1 MQSKFLFIYLFLIL
15 RKKGL
20 GGVIQ
25 GFARICITEIYG
37 IAGHQHQTTFPS
49 KQQYSVIFY
58 KVFAIVTMVQNSLTT
73 AATFGIITTQSATF
87 GIITTYTMVAAVTPM
102 D

>member
-25 GFARICITEIYG
+25 GSARIFITEIYG
-37 IAGHQHQTTFPS
+37 IAESQTTF
-49 KQQYSVIFY
+49 IFCHLLKY
-58 KVFAIVTMVQNSLTT
+58 L
-73 AATFGIITTQSATF
+73 QS
-87 GIITTYTMVAAVTPM
+87 
-102 D
+102 

>member
-25 GFARICITEIYG
+25 GSARVCITEIYG
-37 IAGHQHQTTFPS
+37 IARHQTTFPS
-49 KQQYSVIFY
+49 SPRNNNIQS
-58 KVFAIVTMVQNSLTT
+58 VFAIITMVQNSLTT
-73 AATFGIITTQSATF
+73 AATFVILTR
-87 GIITTYTMVAAVTPM
+87 
-102 D
+102 

>member
-25 GFARICITEIYG
+25 GSARVCITEIYG
-37 IAGHQHQTTFPS
+37 IAGHQTTFPS

-58 KVFAIVTMVQNSLTT
+58 HLTYFNRNYGT
-73 AATFGIITTQSATF
+73 K
-87 GIITTYTMVAAVTPM
+87 
-102 D
+102 